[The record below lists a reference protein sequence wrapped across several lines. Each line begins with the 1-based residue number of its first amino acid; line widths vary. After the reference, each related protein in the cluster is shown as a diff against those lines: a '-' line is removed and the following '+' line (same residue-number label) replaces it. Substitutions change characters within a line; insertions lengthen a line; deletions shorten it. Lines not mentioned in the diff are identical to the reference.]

1 MSELQILLMMNVD
14 NEHQFIE
21 YFPQVYEQPYK
32 INELMILSKFFKNC
46 GKGCLLNKDKIYFYK
61 TYFTKMEKNLIKNKS
76 KIFLLFCCDSH
87 YNQKYIDEFT
97 NNIFDLLEEEY
108 FENNKLK
115 NSTSKA
121 INDLFEIYKD
131 IKNKEE
137 IYKEYVKNIVKKAL
151 NKDNENDIIINNE
164 ILTTRRRID
173 SRFFKQNDSSLL
185 SIKRDSTICLIE
197 NIEMAKITENDTD
210 LTMIFKADSNK
221 YYMNLKLYKKIKTYN
236 IIIFSIIGVILL
248 FILIPI
254 EIAKNIN
261 NN

>member
-14 NEHQFIE
+14 DEHPFIE
-21 YFPQVYEQPYK
+21 YFPQAYEQPYN

-46 GKGCLLNKDKIYFYK
+46 GKGCLLNKDKEYYYK
-61 TYFTKMEKNLIKNKS
+61 TYYPNMENNLIQNKS
-76 KIFLLFCCDSH
+76 KIFLLFYCDSH

-115 NSTSKA
+115 ESTSKA
-121 INDLFEIYKD
+121 INNLFEIYKD

-137 IYKEYVKNIVKKAL
+137 IYKEYTKNIVRKAL
-151 NKDNENDIIINNE
+151 NKDNENDIIMDNE

-173 SRFFKQNDSSLL
+173 SRFLRPSDNSLM
-185 SIKRDSTICLIE
+185 SIKRESNASLIE
-197 NIEMAKITENDTD
+197 NIEMVKISENDTD
-210 LTMIFKADSNK
+210 LTMIFKADSNN
-221 YYMNLKLYKKIKTYN
+221 YYMNLKLYKKIKKIN
-236 IIIFSIIGVILL
+236 ILIFSIIGIILL

-254 EIAKNIN
+254 EIAKN
-261 NN
+261 